1 MDQVPIWQKFTLT
14 INEAADYFNIGEKK
28 LRQLA
33 EEFEDYGFVL
43 RNGNKTLI
51 KREKFEDFINMTNSV

>member
-14 INEAADYFNIGEKK
+14 IHEAADYFNIGEKK